1 MARYSQAFA
10 HIGRAKAAAY
20 RQRRRQALAWLALY
34 VILSARATER

>member
-20 RQRRRQALAWLALY
+20 RRRRRQAVALVALY
-34 VILSARATER
+34 LIRRARVTER